1 MFDLLETI
9 QGNLETVK
17 TRIERAARS
26 SGRSPEEVRVVVV
39 TKAQPVEVIR
49 AAIQAGARLIGENY
63 PDESEEKIL
72 ALRNEF
78 QVEWHM
84 IGHLQSRKTRL
95 VAEYFDYF
103 ETLDRVDLA
112 VKLEKLLVESGKI
125 LPVLLEMNVTGE
137 ESKYGWNAQNE
148 ESWESIVPDVEKVM
162 ELPHLRIRG
171 LMTIPPLFD
180 RPEDARPYFVKL
192 VHLRDTLVRRIP
204 SLELR
209 ELSMG
214 TSSDYE
220 VAVQE
225 GASIVRLGTAI
236 VGSRK
241 AKTV

>member
-1 MFDLLETI
+1 MLDLLQTI
-9 QGNLETVK
+9 QGNFETVK

-26 SGRSPEEVRVVVV
+26 SGRLPEEVRVVVV

-63 PDESEEKIL
+63 PEESEEKIL

-84 IGHLQSRKTRL
+84 IGHLQSRKARL

-125 LPVLLEMNVTGE
+125 LPVLLEMNVAGE
-137 ESKYGWNAQNE
+137 ESKYGWNAQTE
-148 ESWESIVPDVEKVM
+148 ETWESIVMDVEKVM
-162 ELPHLRIRG
+162 QLPHLQIKG
-171 LMTIPPLFD
+171 LMTMPPLFD
-180 RPEDARPYFVKL
+180 RPEDVRPYFVKL

-204 SLELR
+204 SLELT

-225 GASIVRLGTAI
+225 GASIIRLGTAI
-236 VGSRK
+236 VGPRRV
-241 AKTV
+241 KTV